1 MSTEQLQHF
10 QSLIQS
16 NPELK
21 QQLIN
26 YLAADRVLDIAPD
39 IISYMIFAMFIVYLF
54 SSNHR
59 KVLSRI
65 LIIALVITV
74 IAYLTAYLI
83 TPFIAP
89 DIYLQ
94 LQTK

>member
-26 YLAADRVLDIAPD
+26 YLTADRVINIAPD
-39 IISYMIFAMFIVYLF
+39 IISYIILAMVAVYFF

-59 KVLSRI
+59 KILSRV
-65 LIIALVITV
+65 LIISLIITV
-74 IAYLTAYLI
+74 VAYIATYVS

-94 LQTK
+94 LQIK

>member
-26 YLAADRVLDIAPD
+26 YLAVDRVLNIAPD
-39 IISYMIFAMFIVYLF
+39 IIIISVFAMFLVYSVSDNNKRFLKLLFALIAITIIV
-54 SSNHR
+54 SM
-59 KVLSRI
+59 
-65 LIIALVITV
+65 
-74 IAYLTAYLI
+74 TAYLI

-94 LQTK
+94 LQMK

>member
-26 YLAADRVLDIAPD
+26 YLTVDRILNITPD
-39 IISYMIFAMFIVYLF
+39 VIIILVFAMFLVYSVSDNNKRFLKLLF
-54 SSNHR
+54 T
-59 KVLSRI
+59 LT
-65 LIIALVITV
+65 VITIIV
-74 IAYLTAYLI
+74 SMTAYLI

-89 DIYLQ
+89 DVYLQ

>member
-1 MSTEQLQHF
+1 MSIEQLQHF

-26 YLAADRVLDIAPD
+26 YLTVDRILNITPD
-39 IISYMIFAMFIVYLF
+39 IIIILVFAMFIVYSVSDNNKRLLKLLF
-54 SSNHR
+54 S
-59 KVLSRI
+59 
-65 LIIALVITV
+65 IIVITIIV
-74 IAYLTAYLI
+74 SMTAYLI

-89 DIYLQ
+89 DVYLH